1 MNGFLVRFSNTE
13 SALDHMQQVESEI
26 HSEEEEVS
34 RIRRGFRHEF
44 GGKERILQNL
54 KAQIDKMA
62 ALGDHVQT
70 LQTTLSSIMEL
81 YAAVEEK
88 LVGSIE
94 IPDTQSQAPS
104 ARPDGAEARENGEG
118 RKPASVFDTIHEA
131 LKMDESKGVIVGGS
145 LVGAAVLGSAAKG
158 AVLEGDPSAR
168 LQAEGFISGTEGE
181 NLPGQME
188 NGQEGTAAVCADM
201 DSLTSAV
208 PEFSGDFLKKLS
220 EVSSW
225 DEFLA
230 LFPTDTVDQLP
241 EAAKN
246 YLQQLFERF
255 NTGHFPVG
263 DVVFPEMPELLTCGV
278 WGTFFTA
285 VMWYF
290 YLNGNEEAAGA
301 LPNEQQ
307 QEAELPSETGKE
319 VELPDGRIRTAGK
332 GQIKPLSG
340 ENPKD
345 GASAAGDSSKTEN
358 AASTG
363 ADNSKSSG
371 SGGGHSGSGGG
382 GGHKS
387 SGGGGGGSTGSSLPD
402 YHSSIQGDPSSG
414 ASGTQTGAAE
424 AVNTATPEYTA
435 EVNTDA
441 TGDYLRTLLG
451 DGNSVTDGLKSWTK
465 SNMTSWGT
473 RAAQKLQNGSSSFSG
488 TSPAG
493 KVAGSLVRA
502 AVVNA
507 GIEIAAHGAGAV
519 SAAAGGGS
527 KDIFEEIE

>member
-104 ARPDGAEARENGEG
+104 ASARPDGAEAREDGES

-158 AVLEGDPSAR
+158 AALEGDPSAR

-188 NGQEGTAAVCADM
+188 TGQEGTAAVCADM

-345 GASAAGDSSKTEN
+345 GASAAGDSKS
-358 AASTG
+358 G
-363 ADNSKSSG
+363 GSKSSG
-371 SGGGHSGSGGG
+371 GGG
-382 GGHKS
+382 GGHKG
-387 SGGGGGGSTGSSLPD
+387 SGGGGGGSTGSSMPE
-402 YHSSIQGDPSSG
+402 YHSSIQDDPSSG
-414 ASGTQTGAAE
+414 TSGSAADPSEGMATGA
-424 AVNTATPEYTA
+424 PEYTA

-465 SNMTSWGT
+465 SNMTSWGA
-473 RAAQKLQNGSSSFSG
+473 RAAQKLQNGSASFSG

-493 KVAGSLVRA
+493 KVAGSVVRA

>member
-1 MNGFLVRFSNTE
+1 MNEFLVRFSNTE

-62 ALGDHVQT
+62 ALGDHVLT
-70 LQTTLSSIMEL
+70 FQTTLSSIMEL
-81 YAAVEEK
+81 YTAVEEK

-94 IPDTQSQAPS
+94 IPDTQPQAPA
-104 ARPDGAEARENGEG
+104 ARPDGAEAGEDGEG
-118 RKPASVFDTIHEA
+118 RKPAAVVDTIHEA
-131 LKMDESKGVIVGGS
+131 LKMDESKGFIVGGS

-158 AVLEGDPSAR
+158 TAPEGDPSAK

-181 NLPGQME
+181 DLPGQME
-188 NGQEGTAAVCADM
+188 TGQEGTAAVCADM

-278 WGTFFTA
+278 WGTIFTA

-301 LPNEQQ
+301 LLNEEQNG
-307 QEAELPSETGKE
+307 EDLPFGEGKE
-319 VELPDGRIRTAGK
+319 VELPDGRIRTEGK

-345 GASAAGDSSKTEN
+345 SARAAGDSPKTEK
-358 AASTG
+358 TG
-363 ADNSKSSG
+363 DSKLGSSR
-371 SGGGHSGSGGG
+371 
-382 GGHKS
+382 S
-387 SGGGGGGSTGSSLPD
+387 SGGGGGGHKGSGGGGGSSAGSSMPD
-402 YHSSIQGDPSSG
+402 YHSSIQDDPSSG
-414 ASGTQTGAAE
+414 ASGAQTGAAE
-424 AVNTATPEYTA
+424 AVNAAAPGYTA

-441 TGDYLRTLLG
+441 AGDYLRTLLG
-451 DGNSVTDGLKSWTK
+451 DGSSVTEELKSWTK
-465 SNMTSWGT
+465 SNMTSWGA
-473 RAAQKLQNGSSSFSG
+473 RAANKIRSGSASFSG
-488 TSPAG
+488 TSPVG
-493 KVAGSLVRA
+493 KVAGSVVRA

-527 KDIFEEIE
+527 RDVFEEMG

>member
-1 MNGFLVRFSNTE
+1 
-13 SALDHMQQVESEI
+13 
-26 HSEEEEVS
+26 
-34 RIRRGFRHEF
+34 
-44 GGKERILQNL
+44 
-54 KAQIDKMA
+54 
-62 ALGDHVQT
+62 
-70 LQTTLSSIMEL
+70 
-81 YAAVEEK
+81 
-88 LVGSIE
+88 
-94 IPDTQSQAPS
+94 
-104 ARPDGAEARENGEG
+104 
-118 RKPASVFDTIHEA
+118 
-131 LKMDESKGVIVGGS
+131 
-145 LVGAAVLGSAAKG
+145 
-158 AVLEGDPSAR
+158 
-168 LQAEGFISGTEGE
+168 
-181 NLPGQME
+181 
-188 NGQEGTAAVCADM
+188 
-201 DSLTSAV
+201 
-208 PEFSGDFLKKLS
+208 
-220 EVSSW
+220 
-225 DEFLA
+225 
-230 LFPTDTVDQLP
+230 
-241 EAAKN
+241 
-246 YLQQLFERF
+246 
-255 NTGHFPVG
+255 
-263 DVVFPEMPELLTCGV
+263 MPELLTCGV

-290 YLNGNEEAAGA
+290 YLHGNEEAAGA

-371 SGGGHSGSGGG
+371 SGGDHSGSGGG

>member
-104 ARPDGAEARENGEG
+104 ARPDGAEAREDGES

-188 NGQEGTAAVCADM
+188 TGQEGTAAVCADM

-345 GASAAGDSSKTEN
+345 GASAAGDSKS
-358 AASTG
+358 G
-363 ADNSKSSG
+363 GSKSSG
-371 SGGGHSGSGGG
+371 GGG
-382 GGHKS
+382 GGHKG
-387 SGGGGGGSTGSSLPD
+387 SGGGGGGSTGSSMPE

>member
-104 ARPDGAEARENGEG
+104 ARPDGAEAREDGES

-158 AVLEGDPSAR
+158 AALEGDPSAR

-188 NGQEGTAAVCADM
+188 TGQEGTAAVCADM

-255 NTGHFPVG
+255 NTGHFTMG
-263 DVVFPEMPELLTCGV
+263 DAVFPEMPELLTCGV

-345 GASAAGDSSKTEN
+345 GASAAGDSKS
-358 AASTG
+358 G
-363 ADNSKSSG
+363 GSKSSG
-371 SGGGHSGSGGG
+371 GGG
-382 GGHKS
+382 GGHKG
-387 SGGGGGGSTGSSLPD
+387 SGGGGGGSTGSSMPD
-402 YHSSIQGDPSSG
+402 YHSSIQDDPSSG
-414 ASGTQTGAAE
+414 TTGSVADPSEGMITGASE
-424 AVNTATPEYTA
+424 NTA

-493 KVAGSLVRA
+493 KVAGSVVRA

>member
-1 MNGFLVRFSNTE
+1 MLSFTE
-13 SALDHMQQVESEI
+13 
-26 HSEEEEVS
+26 
-34 RIRRGFRHEF
+34 R
-44 GGKERILQNL
+44 
-54 KAQIDKMA
+54 
-62 ALGDHVQT
+62 T
-70 LQTTLSSIMEL
+70 
-81 YAAVEEK
+81 
-88 LVGSIE
+88 
-94 IPDTQSQAPS
+94 
-104 ARPDGAEARENGEG
+104 AR
-118 RKPASVFDTIHEA
+118 
-131 LKMDESKGVIVGGS
+131 
-145 LVGAAVLGSAAKG
+145 
-158 AVLEGDPSAR
+158 
-168 LQAEGFISGTEGE
+168 
-181 NLPGQME
+181 
-188 NGQEGTAAVCADM
+188 
-201 DSLTSAV
+201 
-208 PEFSGDFLKKLS
+208 DFLKKLS

-230 LFPTDTVDQLP
+230 LFPTDMVDQLP

-363 ADNSKSSG
+363 ADNSKS
-371 SGGGHSGSGGG
+371 
-382 GGHKS
+382 
-387 SGGGGGGSTGSSLPD
+387 D
-402 YHSSIQGDPSSG
+402 YHSSIQRDPSSG

>member
-104 ARPDGAEARENGEG
+104 ARPDGAEAREDGEG

-158 AVLEGDPSAR
+158 AALEGDPSAR

-188 NGQEGTAAVCADM
+188 TGQEGTAAVCADM

-345 GASAAGDSSKTEN
+345 GASAAGDSKS
-358 AASTG
+358 G
-363 ADNSKSSG
+363 GSKSSG
-371 SGGGHSGSGGG
+371 GGG
-382 GGHKS
+382 GGHKG
-387 SGGGGGGSTGSSLPD
+387 SGGGGGGSTGSSMPE
-402 YHSSIQGDPSSG
+402 YHSSIQDDPSSG
-414 ASGTQTGAAE
+414 TSGSAADPSEGMVTGA
-424 AVNTATPEYTA
+424 PEYTA

-465 SNMTSWGT
+465 SNMTSWGA

-493 KVAGSLVRA
+493 KVAGSVVRA